1 MLWNLG
7 KLVASAYVLLL
18 TVAAGGLVA
27 ANMAAFVPAI
37 AEFFF
42 NPEGRATQPATYL
55 RWMHGGW
62 LIGAAFALLGAILR
76 PRRSADRA
84 GEERCAKQAPMHRET
99 LRSPRGV
106 LASAGVG
113 ALCCGLLGAM
123 LGGSFLL
130 LWFSLAY
137 SPFSP
142 GWDKSLALKR
152 DQNSSGMRRHWVH
165 TTSHPVA
172 LFAFFGPIAAGAVS
186 GAVIGGVGSVMRK
199 SRAQQQTSEA
209 PSGRH

>member
-1 MLWNLG
+1 MFGNLG
-7 KLVASAYVLLL
+7 KLLVNGYVLLL
-18 TVAAGGLVA
+18 TVAAGGLVG
-27 ANMAAFVPAI
+27 ANAAAFVPAI

-55 RWMHGGW
+55 HWMHGGW
-62 LIGAAFALLGAILR
+62 LIGAAFAVLGAFMR
-76 PRRSADRA
+76 RRRSADRLHSQQQHRRA
-84 GEERCAKQAPMHRET
+84 GHTSAET
-99 LRSPRGV
+99 AHSPRGL

-113 ALCCGLLGAM
+113 AFCCGLLGAM

-142 GWDKSLALKR
+142 GWEKSLALKP
-152 DQNSSGMRRHWVH
+152 NGLSGGVRRHWAH

-172 LFAFFGPIAAGAVS
+172 LLAFFGPIALGAAS
-186 GAVIGGVGSVMRK
+186 GAVLGGVSSVLRK
-199 SRAQQQTSEA
+199 PHGKQT
-209 PSGRH
+209 R